1 MQNNGG
7 FCMNYEI
14 ILKIAAIGILTA
26 VISQVLKNVNKD
38 DIATIATLSGVVI
51 VLIMVV
57 QLIAELFDTVK
68 NLFLIY

>member
-1 MQNNGG
+1 
-7 FCMNYEI
+7 MNYEI
-14 ILKIAAIGILTA
+14 VLKIAAIGILTA

-57 QLIAELFDTVK
+57 QLIAELFETVK
-68 NLFLIY
+68 SLFLIY

>member
-1 MQNNGG
+1 MHKNGRY
-7 FCMNYEI
+7 CMNYEI

-57 QLIAELFDTVK
+57 QLIAELFETVK
-68 NLFLIY
+68 SLFLIY